1 MVLTNSAVET
11 AIPEPAEAGTASPE
25 ALLAAYQPLLG
36 AIAKQL
42 HGSLPTSVELDDL
55 MQWGQVGLLHA
66 ISRYSENRNVKF
78 STYAKFRIRGAML
91 DGLREL
97 DWAPRRVRVETR
109 RRAAVQ
115 ARFEANHGRAATESE
130 LAAELGLS
138 LDEYRERQ
146 MHFPP
151 EVVSFSGRAG
161 RENEPDWDPVAHQPD
176 PLEEV
181 LAGDMSDR
189 VSAALDRL
197 PERERFIVHSYFWDS
212 RTMADI
218 AHEIGVNESRVC
230 QIRKRAM
237 ERMKEYLHGEG
248 VWQATATTNNT
259 RPLVWRRRT

>member
-1 MVLTNSAVET
+1 MNSAIEIAV
-11 AIPEPAEAGTASPE
+11 PDSPEAGPASPE

-42 HGSLPTSVELDDL
+42 HGALPTSVELDDL
-55 MQWGQVGLLHA
+55 IQWGQVGLLHA

-78 STYAKFRIRGAML
+78 ATYAKFRIRGAML

-109 RRAAVQ
+109 RRAVAQ
-115 ARFEANHGRAATESE
+115 AKFEASHGRAATESE
-130 LAAELGLS
+130 LADALGMS

-146 MHFPP
+146 MQFPP
-151 EVVSFSGRAG
+151 EVVSFSGRAA
-161 RENEPDWDPVAHQPD
+161 RENEPDIDPVAHQPN
-176 PLEEV
+176 PLEAV
-181 LAGDMSDR
+181 LAGDMNDR
-189 VSAALDRL
+189 VSAALQRL

-230 QIRKRAM
+230 QLRKRAM

-248 VWQATATTNNT
+248 IWQAVTSTNTTG
-259 RPLVWRRRT
+259 PLTWGRRTL